1 MHGDLIHVPPSELHA
16 LTSPWP
22 FSVWGIDIIGKISP
36 KSSSGHEFILVAID
50 YFTKWVEA
58 ASYARLTSTR
68 VASFIR
74 SHIICRHGV
83 PHELISDRGS
93 HFRAE
98 VDTLLQRYGVQ
109 HHRSSA
115 YRPQTNGAVEAAN
128 KNIKRIWRKMVET
141 SRDWSEKLPFALWAY
156 RTSFRTS
163 TGATPYSL
171 VYGMEAVLPI
181 EIEMGSLRVT
191 LEQQI
196 SETEWAQSRFDQLSL
211 LDERRL
217 RAADHVQAYQRK
229 MACAFK
235 KRVKPRPLQ
244 RGDLVLRILRGLEGD
259 PRGKFGPTWSGPYI
273 IKELTPEGAA
283 WLTDLDGNQFSEP
296 TNVDQLKKYYV

>member
-1 MHGDLIHVPPSELHA
+1 MHGNLIHVPPSELHA

-22 FSVWGIDIIGKISP
+22 FSVWGTDIIEKISP
-36 KSSSGHEFILVAID
+36 KSSSGHEFILVVID
-50 YFTKWVEA
+50 YFTKLVEA
-58 ASYARLTSTR
+58 ASYARLTSAK

-83 PHELISDRGS
+83 PHELISDKGS

-115 YRPQTNGAVEAAN
+115 HRPQNNGAVEAIN
-128 KNIKRIWRKMVET
+128 KNIKRILRKMVET

-171 VYGMEAVLPI
+171 VYGMKAVLPV
-181 EIEMGSLRVT
+181 EIEMISLRVI
-191 LEQQI
+191 LE
-196 SETEWAQSRFDQLSL
+196 
-211 LDERRL
+211 
-217 RAADHVQAYQRK
+217 
-229 MACAFK
+229 
-235 KRVKPRPLQ
+235 
-244 RGDLVLRILRGLEGD
+244 
-259 PRGKFGPTWSGPYI
+259 
-273 IKELTPEGAA
+273 
-283 WLTDLDGNQFSEP
+283 
-296 TNVDQLKKYYV
+296 

>member
-16 LTSPWP
+16 MASSWP

-36 KSSSGHEFILVAID
+36 KSSSGHELILVAID

-58 ASYARLTSTR
+58 ASYARLTSTK

-74 SHIICRHGV
+74 SHIICKHGV

-98 VDTLLQRYGVQ
+98 VDTLLQRYGIQ
-109 HHRSSA
+109 HHGSSE

-128 KNIKRIWRKMVET
+128 KNIKRILRKMVKT
-141 SRDWSEKLPFALWAY
+141 SCDWSKKLPFALWAY

-163 TGATPYSL
+163 IGATPYSL
-171 VYGMEAVLPI
+171 VYGMEAVLPV
-181 EIEMGSLRVT
+181 EIEMRSLRVT

-196 SETEWAQSRFDQLSL
+196 SETEWVQSRFDQLSL

-229 MACAFK
+229 MARAFK

-244 RGDLVLRILRGLEGD
+244 REDLVLRVLRGLAGD
-259 PRGKFGPTWSGPYI
+259 PRGKFRPTWSGPYI
-273 IKELTPEGAA
+273 IRELTPKGAA
-283 WLTDLDGNQFSEP
+283 LLTDLDGN
-296 TNVDQLKKYYV
+296 